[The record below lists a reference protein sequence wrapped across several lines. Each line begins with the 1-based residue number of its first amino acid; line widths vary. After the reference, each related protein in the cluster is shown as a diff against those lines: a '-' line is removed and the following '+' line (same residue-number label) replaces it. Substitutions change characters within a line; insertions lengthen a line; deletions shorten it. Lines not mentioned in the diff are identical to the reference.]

1 MATSMYNMAKVG
13 NDTLFGVSL
22 YTGDNFLEIS
32 RKGSKAKV
40 LMNMDQA
47 RKLPTNIIA
56 NENIN
61 IRSALYH
68 EYENES
74 LYMKDINW
82 SIAKILPAIY
92 PSLHRYKIIEQ
103 DASSIDKLKQNL
115 TKQLD
120 ILNNGGC
127 PTRKNTSEYILIAR
141 GTRVSNYQFDSTKI
155 EDENSARFRR
165 FMKRDNIWQSYPNLY
180 PKLKNKLPFFNIGG
194 SRLSPFDI
202 AFRSQYIPKG
212 IPKPMRLF
220 NASFGRNNFNII
232 FKDHEKYMDNDYSP
246 TEWENSMYSTPLT

>member
-1 MATSMYNMAKVG
+1 
-13 NDTLFGVSL
+13 
-22 YTGDNFLEIS
+22 
-32 RKGSKAKV
+32 
-40 LMNMDQA
+40 MNLDQA

-127 PTRKNTSEYILIAR
+127 PTRKNTSEYILIAADEW
-141 GTRVSNYQFDSTKI
+141 SSTT
-155 EDENSARFRR
+155 EPGLSTNSLCT
-165 FMKRDNIWQSYPNLY
+165 PNHGGALCLGFLVIY
-180 PKLKNKLPFFNIGG
+180 KNFLFQI
-194 SRLSPFDI
+194 RL
-202 AFRSQYIPKG
+202 
-212 IPKPMRLF
+212 
-220 NASFGRNNFNII
+220 
-232 FKDHEKYMDNDYSP
+232 
-246 TEWENSMYSTPLT
+246 